1 MILTI
6 WRHGAAGSA
15 VSDELR
21 ELTPGGTDDV
31 GYGCRQFHDLCHAR
45 GISHPELVLHSPWV
59 RTTQTAEIIDSAFTH
74 ALLRPL
80 PALAPGGNVAGVD
93 RALEDLEAAP
103 SPVGHVVLVGHQPLV
118 SRLVDHYLGAR
129 DEVPALSPG
138 GLVTLALDAP
148 ARGCARLQFWALP
161 PEFEAGP

>member
-1 MILTI
+1 VILTI

-15 VSDELR
+15 ISDELR

-45 GISHPELVLHSPWV
+45 GIAHPDLVLHSPWV
-59 RTTQTAEIIDSAFTH
+59 RTTQTAEIIDGAFTH

-80 PALAPGGNVAGVD
+80 PALAPGGDVAGVD
-93 RALEDLEAAP
+93 RALAALDAA
-103 SPVGHVVLVGHQPLV
+103 STPVGHLVLVGHQPLV
-118 SRLVDHYLGAR
+118 SRLVEHYLGSR
-129 DEVPALSPG
+129 GEVPALSPG
-138 GLVTLALDAP
+138 GLVTLELEAP

>member
-21 ELTPGGTDDV
+21 ELTPAGTDDV
-31 GYGCRQFHDLCHAR
+31 GYGCRQFHELCHAR
-45 GISHPELVLHSPWV
+45 GICHPELVLHSPWV

-74 ALLRPL
+74 ARIKALQ
-80 PALAPGGNVAGVD
+80 ALAPGGDLAGID
-93 RALEDLEAAP
+93 RALEALFSEAT
-103 SPVGHVVLVGHQPLV
+103 PVGHVVLVGHQPMV
-118 SRLVDHYLGAR
+118 SRLADHYLDSGG
-129 DEVPALSPG
+129 EVPGLPPG
-138 GLVTLALDAP
+138 GLVTMALEAP
-148 ARGCARLQFWALP
+148 ARGCAHLCFWALP